1 LKRERPATRTRT
13 PLALWAPV
21 LAAVLACSKSDASAV
36 GDAGAPHGVA
46 SAVPGGPS
54 ANPGGELAQEMSEA
68 PPARI
73 KLLDAGQSPRRTLRY
88 AWRTGQRETLV
99 MDLRTSASTEE
110 GSAKQP
116 EIELPPV
123 HIVLAIDPREIS
135 PAGDL
140 SYAWRVTSTA
150 VSPDAQ
156 TPAAL
161 TDGMRAEVAAVA
173 HLSGTA
179 VVTSSGI
186 STRISIDPEQ
196 WHEVDAEASR
206 TTDAEAS
213 RTTDAEASRTTGAH
227 ASPTADAQTSPAT
240 DVPRFDDAAAAA
252 GVTGQM
258 VEQVRQT
265 LRDVAA
271 PFPEEEVGPGARWE
285 KLSQLASRDA
295 RVTQTEVFT
304 LTQITATTGALDDVL
319 AQTAPPQPLLS
330 PGGPPGA
337 QARIESML
345 ASGDGKTQFDLTRLV
360 PQTRFGGT
368 TTMVV
373 SSRSRDEADR
383 TMTMVMRVDIVLA
396 GTVQ

>member
-1 LKRERPATRTRT
+1 VRRAARARWT
-13 PLALWAPV
+13 PV
-21 LAAVLACSKSDASAV
+21 LAAALACSACSKTGAGA
-36 GDAGAPHGVA
+36 GDEAGAP
-46 SAVPGGPS
+46 SAGSSSTAPEPGPS
-54 ANPGGELAQEMSEA
+54 AAAGSELALDPADA
-68 PPARI
+68 PPARM
-73 KLLDAGQSPRRTLRY
+73 KLLDAGQPPRHKMRY
-88 AWRTGQRETLV
+88 AWRAGQRETLV

-110 GSAKQP
+110 GSSKQP

-123 HIVLAIDPREIS
+123 HIVLAIDPQGTS
-135 PAGDL
+135 PSGDL

-150 VSPDAQ
+150 VSPDSE
-156 TPAAL
+156 TPSTL
-161 TDGMRAEVAAVA
+161 TDGMRSEVAAIE

-179 VVTSSGI
+179 VVTSCGI

-196 WHEVDAEASR
+196 WHEVDAQASR
-206 TTDAEAS
+206 SVDAQASRSTDAQAS
-213 RTTDAEASRTTGAH
+213 GEGSGRTSAR
-227 ASPTADAQTSPAT
+227 
-240 DVPRFDDAAAAA
+240 
-252 GVTGQM
+252 VTGQM

-304 LTQITATTGALDDVL
+304 LTQTTATTGALDDIL

-330 PGGPPGA
+330 PGGAPGA

-345 ASGDGKTQFDLTRLV
+345 ASGDGKTRFDLTRLV
-360 PQTRFGGT
+360 PQTQFGGT

-373 SSRSRDEADR
+373 SSRSGDEDER
-383 TMTMVMRVDIVLA
+383 RMTMIMRVQIVLS
-396 GTVQ
+396 GTMQ

>member
-1 LKRERPATRTRT
+1 VKPRAPLSIPA
-13 PLALWAPV
+13 LAVAASL
-21 LAAVLACSKSDASAV
+21 LAACSRSEATPTGDASPLGV
-36 GDAGAPHGVA
+36 GAPSEATPHA
-46 SAVPGGPS
+46 PPAAPP
-54 ANPGGELAQEMSEA
+54 ELAIDPADA
-68 PPARI
+68 PPARMN
-73 KLLDAGQSPRRTLRY
+73 LLDPGQPPRRLLRY
-88 AWRTGQRETLV
+88 TWRTRQRETLV

-110 GSAKQP
+110 GSSKQP
-116 EIELPPV
+116 EIQLPPV
-123 HIVLAIDPREIS
+123 HIVLAIDPLDTS
-135 PAGDL
+135 PSGDL

-150 VSPDAQ
+150 VNPDAQ
-156 TPAAL
+156 TPSTL
-161 TDGMRAEVAAVA
+161 TDGMRAEVAAIE

-179 VVTSSGI
+179 AVTSCGI

-196 WHEVDAEASR
+196 WHEVDAGARGAAGASNL
-206 TTDAEAS
+206 DEG
-213 RTTDAEASRTTGAH
+213 GAG
-227 ASPTADAQTSPAT
+227 
-240 DVPRFDDAAAAA
+240 AA
-252 GVTGQM
+252 GVTRQM

-271 PFPEEEVGPGARWE
+271 PFPEEEVGAGARWQ

-304 LTQITATTGALDDVL
+304 LTQLAASTGALDDIL

-330 PGGPPGA
+330 PGGAPGA

-373 SSRSRDEADR
+373 SSRTPQQDDR
-383 TMTMVMRVDIVLA
+383 RMTMIMRVEIVLA
-396 GTVQ
+396 GTVR

>member
-1 LKRERPATRTRT
+1 MKQARPARWGAR
-13 PLALWAPV
+13 PALWTPV

-36 GDAGAPHGVA
+36 GDAAAPQAVG
-46 SAVPGGPS
+46 SAVPASPS
-54 ANPGGELAQEMSEA
+54 ASPGAELAQEMSEA

-73 KLLDAGQSPRRTLRY
+73 KLLDAGQSPRRALRY
-88 AWRTGQRETLV
+88 AWHTGQRETLV

-135 PAGDL
+135 SAGDL
-140 SYAWRVTSTA
+140 TYAWRVTSTA

-156 TPAAL
+156 TPATL

-186 STRISIDPEQ
+186 STGISIDPEQ
-196 WHEVDAEASR
+196 WHEVDAQASPGVDAQASPIAVAQASR
-206 TTDAEAS
+206 
-213 RTTDAEASRTTGAH
+213 
-227 ASPTADAQTSPAT
+227 AT
-240 DVPRFDDAAAAA
+240 DVQRLDDGAAAA

-330 PGGPPGA
+330 PGGPPGT

-396 GTVQ
+396 GTVR